1 MKTSG
6 IILELNKKQALI
18 MTDEVGF
25 MAIRRKPGMF
35 IGEQVDI
42 GPSGLKKPGFNRY
55 YYSLGL
61 ASIAVFMS
69 ILLWGINYSGQNKLY
84 AYVSVDINPS
94 IEFAVSKKIRII
106 SVKGLNRDGMAL
118 LRGANFKNMPV
129 DKALLMLVNKAEQ
142 NKYFHNKNGKNVL
155 IAAVVKTEPV
165 KRVELLAESIQKVEE
180 KLKKRDIHLQF
191 IQATLTQRRI
201 ALQNNLSTGRYV
213 LSNTATDNGQLVDL
227 NQAKTVPISILIKK
241 AGLIRKPKV
250 GSVIKHESFHNRATG
265 PKVKN
270 RAGNNNSIGSD
281 SNSNDGKKEKN
292 KMDSNIYD
300 SKVKH
305 NSSGSRSTHS
315 GNAKI
320 KSNSSSN
327 PNSNDGKKE
336 KNKMDSNIYN
346 SKVKHNSSG
355 SRSTHSGNA
364 KIKSN
369 SSSNPNSN
377 DGKKEKNKMDS
388 NIYNSKVKHNSS
400 GSKSTN
406 TGNSNIKSNSSS
418 NGSNSHSGW
427 SGSKNNSHG
436 NSGKK

>member
-18 MTDEVGF
+18 MTNEVGF

-42 GPSGLKKPGFNRY
+42 GPSGLKKPGLNRY

-94 IEFAVSKKIRII
+94 IEFAVSNKIRII
-106 SVKGLNRDGMAL
+106 SVKDLNRDGMAL

-129 DKALLMLVNKAEQ
+129 DKALLMLVDKAEQ
-142 NKYFHNKNGKNVL
+142 NKYFHNKNDKNVL
-155 IAAVVKTEPV
+155 ITAAVKTEPV
-165 KRVELLAESIQKVEE
+165 KKVELLAESIQKVEE

-191 IQATLTQRRI
+191 IQATLAQRRI

-213 LSNTATDNGQLVDL
+213 LSNTATDNGQLMNL

-270 RAGNNNSIGSD
+270 RAGNHNSIGSG

-305 NSSGSRSTHS
+305 NFSGSKSSHS

-320 KSNSSSN
+320 KSNSGSN
-327 PNSNDGKKE
+327 SNSNDGKKE
-336 KNKMDSNIYN
+336 KNKMDSNIYD
-346 SKVKHNSSG
+346 SKF
-355 SRSTHSGNA
+355 
-364 KIKSN
+364 
-369 SSSNPNSN
+369 
-377 DGKKEKNKMDS
+377 
-388 NIYNSKVKHNSS
+388 KHNSS
-400 GSKSTN
+400 GSKSSHS
-406 TGNSNIKSNSSS
+406 GNSNIKSNSSS

-427 SGSKNNSHG
+427 SGSKNNSHSH
-436 NSGKK
+436 SGKK